1 MKKNEIIEV
10 LGHPF
15 EFPPVTVKY
24 YSGLTV
30 RQERKHKET
39 RKRKGRKL

>member
-10 LGHPF
+10 LGYPF
-15 EFPPVTVKY
+15 ELLPVTVKY
-24 YSGLTV
+24 YSGLTA

-39 RKRKGRKL
+39 RRKKGRKL